1 MKPWS
6 QKLIVLQSYMSVH
19 NNNQTE
25 TGMFERLPSHWM
37 LALKKVGYW
46 IWLIPV
52 LGIPLSYH
60 WSLGSAHADAW
71 AWLVITVVFGVIP
84 LLDFVVGRDPANP
97 DERDEVPALEAQGY
111 YRLLSLAT
119 VPLLLAMLVWSA
131 WIFVSYAGW
140 SWVGQLGWVLS
151 VGTVMGAIGITVSHE
166 LIHKD
171 AVLEQNAGGLLLAA
185 VCYAGFK
192 VEHVR
197 GHHVHVSTPEDAS
210 SSRFGQSL
218 YAFLPHAYKHNF
230 LNAWRLEAE
239 RLQRR
244 GLPALHWRNEL
255 IWWYAISALLLL
267 GFSLAFGWLG
277 ALFFLGQALM
287 AFTLLEIVNYVEH
300 YGLHRRKLDNGRYE
314 RTTPHHSWNSNF
326 LLTNLFLFHLQRH
339 SDHHAYAKRRYQVL
353 RHFDDSPQLPNGYAG
368 MIVLALFPPLWRAIM
383 DPKVRAYYAGEEHQL
398 SESQLT

>member
-1 MKPWS
+1 
-6 QKLIVLQSYMSVH
+6 
-19 NNNQTE
+19 
-25 TGMFERLPSHWM
+25 MFERLPSRWM

-60 WSLGSAHADAW
+60 WSLNSTHADAW

-84 LLDFVVGRDPANP
+84 LLDFIVGRDPANP

-119 VPLLLAMLVWSA
+119 VPLLLAMLLWSG
-131 WIFVSYAGW
+131 WIFVSYEGW

-171 AVLEQNAGGLLLAA
+171 AALEQNAGGLLLAA

-192 VEHVR
+192 IEHVR

-239 RLQRR
+239 RLRRR
-244 GLPALHWRNEL
+244 GLPVLHWRNEL
-255 IWWYAISALLLL
+255 IWWYAISALFLL
-267 GFSLAFGWLG
+267 GFTLSFGWLG
-277 ALFFLGQALM
+277 ALFFLGQAVM

-300 YGLHRRKLDNGRYE
+300 YGLHRRKLENGRYE
-314 RTTPHHSWNSNF
+314 RTNPHHSWNSNF

-339 SDHHAYAKRRYQVL
+339 SDHHTYAKRRYQVL

-368 MIVLALFPPLWRAIM
+368 MIVLALFPPLWRAVM

>member
-1 MKPWS
+1 
-6 QKLIVLQSYMSVH
+6 
-19 NNNQTE
+19 
-25 TGMFERLPSHWM
+25 MFERLPSRWT

-52 LGIPLSYH
+52 LGIPLSYY
-60 WSLGSAHADAW
+60 WSQGSAHADAW
-71 AWLVITVVFGVIP
+71 PWLVISVVFGVIP
-84 LLDFVVGRDPANP
+84 LLDFIVGRDPANP
-97 DERDEVPALEAQGY
+97 DECDEVPALEAQGY

-119 VPLLLAMLVWSA
+119 VPLLLAMLVWSG
-131 WIFVSYAGW
+131 WIFASYEGW

-171 AVLEQNAGGLLLAA
+171 PTLEQNAGGLLLAA

-230 LNAWRLEAE
+230 LNAWKLEAE
-239 RLQRR
+239 RLKRR
-244 GLPALHWRNEL
+244 SLPALHWRNEL
-255 IWWYAISALLLL
+255 IWWYAISALFLL
-267 GFSLAFGWLG
+267 GFTLALGPLG
-277 ALFFLGQALM
+277 ALFFLGQAVI

-314 RTTPHHSWNSNF
+314 RTNAHHSWNSNF

-339 SDHHAYAKRRYQVL
+339 SDHHAYARRRYQVL

-368 MIVLALFPPLWRAIM
+368 MIVLAVFPPLWRAVM

-398 SESQLT
+398 SESQPT

>member
-1 MKPWS
+1 
-6 QKLIVLQSYMSVH
+6 
-19 NNNQTE
+19 
-25 TGMFERLPSHWM
+25 MFERLPSHWM

-84 LLDFVVGRDPANP
+84 LLDFIVGRDPANP

-119 VPLLLAMLVWSA
+119 VPMLLAMLVWSA
-131 WIFVSYAGW
+131 WIFVSCAGW

-171 AVLEQNAGGLLLAA
+171 AALEQNAGGLLLAA

>member
-1 MKPWS
+1 
-6 QKLIVLQSYMSVH
+6 
-19 NNNQTE
+19 
-25 TGMFERLPSHWM
+25 MFERLPSRWM

-52 LGIPLSYH
+52 LGIPLSYY
-60 WSLGSAHADAW
+60 WSQGSAHADAW
-71 AWLVITVVFGVIP
+71 PWLVISVVFGVIP
-84 LLDFVVGRDPANP
+84 LLDFIVGRDPANP
-97 DERDEVPALEAQGY
+97 DECDEVPALEAQGY

-119 VPLLLAMLVWSA
+119 VPLLLAMLVWSG
-131 WIFVSYAGW
+131 WIFASYEGW

-171 AVLEQNAGGLLLAA
+171 PTLEQNAGGLLLAA

-230 LNAWRLEAE
+230 LNAWKLEAE
-239 RLQRR
+239 RLKRR
-244 GLPALHWRNEL
+244 SLPALHWRNEL
-255 IWWYAISALLLL
+255 IWWYAISALFLL
-267 GFSLAFGWLG
+267 GFTLALGPLG
-277 ALFFLGQALM
+277 ALFFLGQAVI

-314 RTTPHHSWNSNF
+314 RTNAHHSWNSNF

-368 MIVLALFPPLWRAIM
+368 MIVLAVFPPLWRAVM

-398 SESQLT
+398 SESQPT

>member
-1 MKPWS
+1 M
-6 QKLIVLQSYMSVH
+6 L
-19 NNNQTE
+19 
-25 TGMFERLPSHWM
+25 ERLPSHWM

-46 IWLIPV
+46 VWLIPV

-60 WSLGSAHADAW
+60 WSLGSLHADAW
-71 AWLVITVVFGVIP
+71 PWLVISVVFGVIP

-97 DERDEVPALEAQGY
+97 DERDDVPALEAQGY

-119 VPLLLAMLVWSA
+119 VPMLLAMLMWSG
-131 WIFVSYAGW
+131 WIFATHEGW
-140 SWVGQLGWVLS
+140 SWVGQLGWMLS

-171 AVLEQNAGGLLLAA
+171 APLEQNAGGLLLAA

-239 RLQRR
+239 RLKRR

-267 GFSLAFGWLG
+267 GFTLAFGWLG
-277 ALFFLGQALM
+277 ALFFLGQALT

-368 MIVLALFPPLWRAIM
+368 MIVLALFPPLWRAVM

>member
-1 MKPWS
+1 
-6 QKLIVLQSYMSVH
+6 
-19 NNNQTE
+19 
-25 TGMFERLPSHWM
+25 MFERLPSRWM
-37 LALKKVGYW
+37 LALKKIGYW

-52 LGIPLSYH
+52 LGIPLSYY
-60 WSLGSAHADAW
+60 WSQGSAHADAW
-71 AWLVITVVFGVIP
+71 PWLVISVVFGVIP
-84 LLDFVVGRDPANP
+84 LLDFIVGRDPANP
-97 DERDEVPALEAQGY
+97 DECDEVPALEAQGY

-119 VPLLLAMLVWSA
+119 VPLLLAMLVWSG
-131 WIFVSYAGW
+131 WIFASYEGW

-171 AVLEQNAGGLLLAA
+171 PTLEQNAGGLLLAA

-230 LNAWRLEAE
+230 LNAWKLEAE
-239 RLQRR
+239 RLKRR
-244 GLPALHWRNEL
+244 SLPALHWRNEL
-255 IWWYAISALLLL
+255 IWWYAISALFLL
-267 GFSLAFGWLG
+267 GFTLAFGALG
-277 ALFFLGQALM
+277 ALFFLGQAVI

-314 RTTPHHSWNSNF
+314 RTNAHHSWNSNF

-368 MIVLALFPPLWRAIM
+368 MIVLAVFPPLWRAVM

-398 SESQLT
+398 SESQPT

>member
-1 MKPWS
+1 
-6 QKLIVLQSYMSVH
+6 
-19 NNNQTE
+19 
-25 TGMFERLPSHWM
+25 MFERLPSHWM

-171 AVLEQNAGGLLLAA
+171 AVMEQNAGGLLLAA

>member
-1 MKPWS
+1 
-6 QKLIVLQSYMSVH
+6 
-19 NNNQTE
+19 
-25 TGMFERLPSHWM
+25 MFERLPSHWM

-60 WSLGSAHADAW
+60 WSLGSPHADAW
-71 AWLVITVVFGVIP
+71 AWLVISVVFGVIP

-97 DERDEVPALEAQGY
+97 DERNEVPALEAQGY

-119 VPLLLAMLVWSA
+119 VPLLLAMLVWSG
-131 WIFVSYAGW
+131 WIFATHQGW
-140 SWVGQLGWVLS
+140 SWIGQLGWVLS

-171 AVLEQNAGGLLLAA
+171 TTLEQNAGGLLLAA

-197 GHHVHVSTPEDAS
+197 GHHVHVSTPQDAS

-230 LNAWRLEAE
+230 LNAWKLEAE
-239 RLQRR
+239 RLHRR

-255 IWWYAISALLLL
+255 VWWYAFSAALLL
-267 GFSLAFGWLG
+267 GFTLAFGWLG
-277 ALFFLGQALM
+277 TLFFLGQALT

-300 YGLHRRKLDNGRYE
+300 YGLHRRKLENGRYE
-314 RTTPHHSWNSNF
+314 RTNPHHSWNSNF

-368 MIVLALFPPLWRAIM
+368 MIVLALFPPLWRAVM
-383 DPKVRAYYAGEEHQL
+383 DPRVRAYYAGEEHQL
-398 SESQLT
+398 SQSQQT

>member
-1 MKPWS
+1 
-6 QKLIVLQSYMSVH
+6 
-19 NNNQTE
+19 
-25 TGMFERLPSHWM
+25 MFERLPSRWM

-52 LGIPLSYH
+52 LGIPLSYY
-60 WSLGSAHADAW
+60 WSQGSAHADAW
-71 AWLVITVVFGVIP
+71 PWLVISVVFGVIP
-84 LLDFVVGRDPANP
+84 LLDFIVGRDPANP

-119 VPLLLAMLVWSA
+119 VPLLLAMLVWGG
-131 WIFVSYAGW
+131 WIFASYEGW

-171 AVLEQNAGGLLLAA
+171 PRLEQNAGGLLLAA

-230 LNAWRLEAE
+230 LNAWKLEAE
-239 RLQRR
+239 RLKRR

-255 IWWYAISALLLL
+255 IWWYAISALFLLSFTLAL
-267 GFSLAFGWLG
+267 GARG
-277 ALFFLGQALM
+277 ALFFLGQAVI

-300 YGLHRRKLDNGRYE
+300 YGLHRRKLDSGRYE
-314 RTTPHHSWNSNF
+314 RTNAHHSWNSNF

-368 MIVLALFPPLWRAIM
+368 MIVLAVFPPLWRAVM

-398 SESQLT
+398 SESQPT

>member
-1 MKPWS
+1 
-6 QKLIVLQSYMSVH
+6 
-19 NNNQTE
+19 
-25 TGMFERLPSHWM
+25 MFERLPSSWM
-37 LALKKVGYW
+37 IALKKVGYW

-60 WSLGSAHADAW
+60 WSLDSDYANAW
-71 AWLVITVVFGVIP
+71 AWLVFGVVFGVIP

-97 DERDEVPALEAQGY
+97 DERVEVPAMERQGY
-111 YRLLSLAT
+111 YRLLSLAS
-119 VPLLLAMLVWSA
+119 VPLLLGMLA
-131 WIFVSYAGW
+131 WAGW
-140 SWVGQLGWVLS
+140 VFADYEAWNWLGRLGWLLS

-166 LIHKD
+166 LVHKD
-171 AVLEQNAGGLLLAA
+171 PLLEQNAGGLLLAA

-197 GHHVHVSTPEDAS
+197 GHHVHVSTPQDAS
-210 SSRFGQSL
+210 SSRYGQSL
-218 YAFLPHAYKHNF
+218 YAFLPHAYLHNF
-230 LNAWRLEAE
+230 RNAWTLEAE
-239 RLQRR
+239 RLERK

-255 IWWYAISALLLL
+255 IWWYALSTLFLL
-267 GFSLAFGWLG
+267 GFTLAFGWLG
-277 ALFFLGQALM
+277 ALFFLGQSAM

-314 RTTPHHSWNSNF
+314 RTNPTHSWNSNF

-368 MIVLALFPPLWRAIM
+368 MIVLALFPPLWRAVM
-383 DPKVRAYYAGEEHQL
+383 DPRVRAYYAGEEHQL
-398 SESQLT
+398 TGSQLAGH

>member
-1 MKPWS
+1 
-6 QKLIVLQSYMSVH
+6 
-19 NNNQTE
+19 
-25 TGMFERLPSHWM
+25 MFERLPSHWM

-60 WSLGSAHADAW
+60 WSLNSAHADAW

-84 LLDFVVGRDPANP
+84 LLDFIVGRDPANP

-119 VPLLLAMLVWSA
+119 VPLLLAMLLWSG
-131 WIFVSYAGW
+131 WIFVSYEGW

-171 AVLEQNAGGLLLAA
+171 AALEQNAGGLLLAA

-192 VEHVR
+192 IEHVR

-239 RLQRR
+239 RLRRR
-244 GLPALHWRNEL
+244 GLPLLHRRNEL
-255 IWWYAISALLLL
+255 IWWYAISALFLL
-267 GFSLAFGWLG
+267 GFTLTFGWLG
-277 ALFFLGQALM
+277 ALFFLGQAVM

-300 YGLHRRKLDNGRYE
+300 YGLHRRKLENGRYE
-314 RTTPHHSWNSNF
+314 RTNPHHSWNSNF

-339 SDHHAYAKRRYQVL
+339 SDHHTYAKRRYQVL

-368 MIVLALFPPLWRAIM
+368 MIVLALFPPLWRAVM

-398 SESQLT
+398 NESQLT

>member
-1 MKPWS
+1 
-6 QKLIVLQSYMSVH
+6 
-19 NNNQTE
+19 
-25 TGMFERLPSHWM
+25 MFERLPSRWM

-46 IWLIPV
+46 IWMIPV
-52 LGIPLSYH
+52 LGIPLSYY
-60 WSLGSAHADAW
+60 WSQGSAHADAW
-71 AWLVITVVFGVIP
+71 PWLVIIVVFGVIP
-84 LLDFVVGRDPANP
+84 LLDFIVGRDPANP
-97 DERDEVPALEAQGY
+97 DECDEVPALEAQGY

-119 VPLLLAMLVWSA
+119 VPLLLAMLVWSG
-131 WIFVSYAGW
+131 WIFASYEGW

-171 AVLEQNAGGLLLAA
+171 PTLEQNAGGLLLAA

-230 LNAWRLEAE
+230 LNAWKLEAE
-239 RLQRR
+239 RLKRR
-244 GLPALHWRNEL
+244 SLPALHWRNEL
-255 IWWYAISALLLL
+255 IWWYAISALFLL
-267 GFSLAFGWLG
+267 GFTLALGPLG
-277 ALFFLGQALM
+277 ALFFLGQAVI

-314 RTTPHHSWNSNF
+314 RTNAHHSWNSNF

-368 MIVLALFPPLWRAIM
+368 MIVLAVFPPLWRAVM

-398 SESQLT
+398 SESQST

>member
-1 MKPWS
+1 
-6 QKLIVLQSYMSVH
+6 
-19 NNNQTE
+19 
-25 TGMFERLPSHWM
+25 MFERLPSHWM

-60 WSLGSAHADAW
+60 WSVGSAHADAW

-97 DERDEVPALEAQGY
+97 DERDQVPALEAQGY

-171 AVLEQNAGGLLLAA
+171 AALEQNAGGLLLAA

>member
-1 MKPWS
+1 
-6 QKLIVLQSYMSVH
+6 
-19 NNNQTE
+19 
-25 TGMFERLPSHWM
+25 MFERLPSPWM
-37 LALKKVGYW
+37 IALKKVGYW
-46 IWLIPV
+46 IWLVPV
-52 LGIPLSYH
+52 LGIPLSYY

-97 DERDEVPALEAQGY
+97 EESSEVPALEAQGY

-119 VPLLLAMLVWSA
+119 VPLLLAMLVWSG
-131 WIFVSYAGW
+131 WVFVDYQAW
-140 SWVGQLGWVLS
+140 SWLGRLGWVLS
-151 VGTVMGAIGITVSHE
+151 VGTVMGAIGITVAHE

-171 AVLEQNAGGLLLAA
+171 PQLEQRAGGLLLAA

-230 LNAWRLEAE
+230 LNAWKLEAE
-239 RLQRR
+239 RLKRR

-267 GFSLAFGWLG
+267 GFALTLGWLG
-277 ALFFLGQALM
+277 ALFFLGQAVM

-314 RTTPHHSWNSNF
+314 RTNPHHSWNSNF

-368 MIVLALFPPLWRAIM
+368 MIVLALIPPLWRAVM
-383 DPKVRAYYAGEEHQL
+383 DPRVRAYYAGEEHQL
-398 SESQLT
+398 SRSQLAQP

>member
-1 MKPWS
+1 
-6 QKLIVLQSYMSVH
+6 
-19 NNNQTE
+19 
-25 TGMFERLPSHWM
+25 MFERLPSRWM
-37 LALKKVGYW
+37 LTLKKVGYW

-52 LGIPLSYH
+52 LGIPLSYY
-60 WSLGSAHADAW
+60 WSQGSAHADAW
-71 AWLVITVVFGVIP
+71 PWLVISVVFGVIP
-84 LLDFVVGRDPANP
+84 LLDFIVGRDPANP

-119 VPLLLAMLVWSA
+119 VPLLLAMLVWSG
-131 WIFVSYAGW
+131 WIFASYEGW

-166 LIHKD
+166 LIHK
-171 AVLEQNAGGLLLAA
+171 VPSLEQNAGGLLLAA

-230 LNAWRLEAE
+230 LNAWKLEAE
-239 RLQRR
+239 RLKRR

-255 IWWYAISALLLL
+255 IWWYAISALFLL
-267 GFSLAFGWLG
+267 GFTLALGALG
-277 ALFFLGQALM
+277 ALFFLGQAFI

-314 RTTPHHSWNSNF
+314 RTNAHHSWNSNF

-368 MIVLALFPPLWRAIM
+368 MIVLAVFPPLWRAVM

-398 SESQLT
+398 SKSQPT

>member
-1 MKPWS
+1 
-6 QKLIVLQSYMSVH
+6 
-19 NNNQTE
+19 
-25 TGMFERLPSHWM
+25 MFERLPSRWM

-60 WSLGSAHADAW
+60 WSLNSAHADAW

-84 LLDFVVGRDPANP
+84 LLDFIVGRDPANP

-119 VPLLLAMLVWSA
+119 VPLLLAMLLWSG
-131 WIFVSYAGW
+131 WIFVSYEGW

-171 AVLEQNAGGLLLAA
+171 AALEQNAGGLLLAA

-192 VEHVR
+192 IEHVR

-239 RLQRR
+239 RLRRR
-244 GLPALHWRNEL
+244 GLPLLHWRNEL
-255 IWWYAISALLLL
+255 IWWYAISALFLL
-267 GFSLAFGWLG
+267 GFTLSFGWLG
-277 ALFFLGQALM
+277 ALFFLGQAVM

-300 YGLHRRKLDNGRYE
+300 YGLHRRKLENGRYE
-314 RTTPHHSWNSNF
+314 RTNPHHSWNSNF

-339 SDHHAYAKRRYQVL
+339 SDHHTYAKRRYQVL

-368 MIVLALFPPLWRAIM
+368 MIVLALFPPLWRAVM

>member
-1 MKPWS
+1 
-6 QKLIVLQSYMSVH
+6 
-19 NNNQTE
+19 
-25 TGMFERLPSHWM
+25 MFERLPSRWM

-46 IWLIPV
+46 IWMIPV
-52 LGIPLSYH
+52 LGIPLSYY
-60 WSLGSAHADAW
+60 WSQGSAHADAW
-71 AWLVITVVFGVIP
+71 PWLVIIVVFGVIP
-84 LLDFVVGRDPANP
+84 LLDFIVGRDPANP
-97 DERDEVPALEAQGY
+97 DECDEVPALEAQGY

-119 VPLLLAMLVWSA
+119 VPLLLAMLVWSG
-131 WIFVSYAGW
+131 WIFASYEGW

-171 AVLEQNAGGLLLAA
+171 PTLEQNAGGLLLAA

-230 LNAWRLEAE
+230 LNAWKLEAE
-239 RLQRR
+239 RLKRR
-244 GLPALHWRNEL
+244 SLPALHWRNEL
-255 IWWYAISALLLL
+255 IWWYAISALFLL
-267 GFSLAFGWLG
+267 GFTLALGLLG
-277 ALFFLGQALM
+277 ALFFLGQAVI

-314 RTTPHHSWNSNF
+314 RTNAHHSWNSNF

-368 MIVLALFPPLWRAIM
+368 MIVLAVFPPLWRAVM

-398 SESQLT
+398 SESQST

>member
-1 MKPWS
+1 
-6 QKLIVLQSYMSVH
+6 
-19 NNNQTE
+19 
-25 TGMFERLPSHWM
+25 MFERLPSPWM
-37 LALKKVGYW
+37 IALKTGGYW
-46 IWLIPV
+46 IWLVPV
-52 LGIPLSYH
+52 LGIPLSYY

-97 DERDEVPALEAQGY
+97 EESSEVPALEAQGY

-119 VPLLLAMLVWSA
+119 VPLLLAMLLWSG
-131 WIFVSYAGW
+131 WVFVNYQAW
-140 SWVGQLGWVLS
+140 SWLGQLGWVLS
-151 VGTVMGAIGITVSHE
+151 VGTVMGAVGITVAHE

-171 AVLEQNAGGLLLAA
+171 PQLEQRAGGLLLAA

-230 LNAWRLEAE
+230 LNAWKLEAE
-239 RLQRR
+239 RLKRR

-267 GFSLAFGWLG
+267 GFGLAFGWLG
-277 ALFFLGQALM
+277 ALFFLGQAVM

-314 RTTPHHSWNSNF
+314 RTNPHHSWNSNF

-368 MIVLALFPPLWRAIM
+368 MIVLALIPPLWRAVM
-383 DPKVRAYYAGEEHQL
+383 DPRVRAYYAGEEHQL
-398 SESQLT
+398 SQSQLAQP

>member
-1 MKPWS
+1 
-6 QKLIVLQSYMSVH
+6 
-19 NNNQTE
+19 
-25 TGMFERLPSHWM
+25 MFERLPSRWM
-37 LALKKVGYW
+37 LAMKKVGYW

-52 LGIPLSYH
+52 LGIPLSYY
-60 WSLGSAHADAW
+60 WSQGSAHADAW
-71 AWLVITVVFGVIP
+71 PWLVISVVFGVIP
-84 LLDFVVGRDPANP
+84 LLDFIVGRDPANP

-119 VPLLLAMLVWSA
+119 VPLLLAMLVWSG
-131 WIFVSYAGW
+131 WIFASYEGW

-171 AVLEQNAGGLLLAA
+171 PTLEQNAGGLLLAA

-230 LNAWRLEAE
+230 LNAWKLEAE
-239 RLQRR
+239 RLKRR
-244 GLPALHWRNEL
+244 SLPALHWRNEL
-255 IWWYAISALLLL
+255 IWWYAISALFLL
-267 GFSLAFGWLG
+267 GFTLALGPLG
-277 ALFFLGQALM
+277 ALFFLGQAVI

-314 RTTPHHSWNSNF
+314 RTNAHHSWNSNF

-368 MIVLALFPPLWRAIM
+368 MIVLAVFPPLWRAVM

-398 SESQLT
+398 SESQPT